1 MLILICNPV
10 PKLKLCLKRTRL
22 LSAGARFCA
31 CFGFNEVALALV
43 NRALREE
50 PQRVELHLQAGELS
64 FKLGQMDRAVEHV
77 RHLWLGFCAERSGG
91 DPEAGLL
98 RGTTPTFFKER
109 AWVLAAIGSHLLDAR
124 EPGRALSYINRALAA
139 GLTHSTVLN
148 LKGLCLLR
156 LGEIEEA
163 LKAFQDA
170 RAAGGRS
177 ASLLVN
183 MGIALNRLGR
193 YAEALRCYEEA
204 QRLGAGGVELL
215 NNKGFSLF
223 FLRRYDEATA
233 CFELALGMEPQ
244 DTIRANLA
252 LCYFKTRR
260 VSKAIQL
267 LRELVE
273 KNPED
278 PVLLNNLAMCLEATD
293 RRHEALALYKKAVAI
308 GGPERNTFLVN
319 QAACLAGMGRFEE
332 AQKLVER
339 LEEVA
344 PQDERVWSLK
354 ASIMAELGQ
363 EGEAANCYRRALGLT
378 G

>member
-1 MLILICNPV
+1 MLILVRNPV
-10 PKLKLCLKRTRL
+10 PKLRSCFKKARL
-22 LSAGARFCA
+22 LSAGARLCA
-31 CFGFNEVALALV
+31 RFGFEEIALSLV
-43 NRALREE
+43 ERALGEE
-50 PQRVELHLQAGELS
+50 PHRVELHLQAGELS
-64 FKLGQMDRAVEHV
+64 FKLGRMDRAVEHV
-77 RHLWLGFCAERSGG
+77 RHLWPGSRAERGVF
-91 DPEAGLL
+91 DFEAGPL
-98 RGTTPTFFKER
+98 RGAAPAFFKER
-109 AWVLAAIGSHLLDAR
+109 AWILAAIGSHLLGAH
-124 EPGRALSYINRALAA
+124 EPGRALSYINRAIAA
-139 GLTHSTVLN
+139 GLTHSSVLN

-156 LGEIEEA
+156 LGQTEEA

-177 ASLLVN
+177 AGLLVN

-204 QRLGAGGVELL
+204 QRLGAGGVELF

-233 CFELALGMEPQ
+233 CFELAQAMEPQ
-244 DTIRANLA
+244 DTVRANLA
-252 LCYFKTRR
+252 LCYFKTGR
-260 VSKAIQL
+260 VGRAIQL
-267 LRELVE
+267 LKELVE

-278 PVLLNNLAMCLEATD
+278 PVLLNNLALCLEAAEKH
-293 RRHEALALYKKAVAI
+293 HEALALYKKAAAI

-332 AQKLVER
+332 AQKIIER

-354 ASIMAELGQ
+354 ASIMAELGR
-363 EGEAANCYRRALGLT
+363 EGEAVDCYRRALGLT